1 MATQEAFKNN
11 GKNAELRE
19 ENTCDEFSQSKAP
32 AFVVQETP
40 ITSSEGSHEV
50 KEDAITVEKLTETN
64 EDKRKKKKKRKKN
77 TNLAL
82 TAATEQGNTNEM
94 TPPVEEANLDENPS
108 STSETALVDGCED
121 SCKQPSGSPCGKK
134 KKKKRKR
141 KKTKDVS
148 TSDAVGDDNYD
159 STVREIAAN
168 DVDPVNTVTSGD
180 NLVEDQRDD
189 LMKRNPD
196 SLLND
201 VTQDDGGDLQEIET
215 TTKTGVDKDFEKEV
229 DNVVESDN
237 NCDCKSEDIV
247 ELVTVVEDFPVSDKS
262 CKSYSSQATEVVSA
276 VNVNLDTPACD
287 GLEETGDRDEI
298 EEVKL
303 SDAEDNSNA
312 EIDKEGYVS
321 SIDLL
326 LNTNTICSLNIRK
339 RSLA

>member
-1 MATQEAFKNN
+1 MAMQEAFKND
-11 GKNAELRE
+11 GENAELRE
-19 ENTCDEFSQSKAP
+19 ENTCDEFSQSKTP
-32 AFVVQETP
+32 AFVVQETQ
-40 ITSSEGSHEV
+40 ITSAEGSHEV
-50 KEDAITVEKLTETN
+50 KEDAITVEQLTETN
-64 EDKRKKKKKRKKN
+64 KDKRKKKKKRKKN

-201 VTQDDGGDLQEIET
+201 VTQDDSGDLQEIET
-215 TTKTGVDKDFEKEV
+215 TGFDKDFEKEV

-247 ELVTVVEDFPVSDKS
+247 ELVTVVEDFLVSDKTS
-262 CKSYSSQATEVVSA
+262 KSYSSQATEVVSA

-287 GLEETGDRDEI
+287 GLEETGDTDEI

-321 SIDLL
+321 SIDFLL
-326 LNTNTICSLNIRK
+326 HTNTICSRK
-339 RSLA
+339 KKFGVTLD